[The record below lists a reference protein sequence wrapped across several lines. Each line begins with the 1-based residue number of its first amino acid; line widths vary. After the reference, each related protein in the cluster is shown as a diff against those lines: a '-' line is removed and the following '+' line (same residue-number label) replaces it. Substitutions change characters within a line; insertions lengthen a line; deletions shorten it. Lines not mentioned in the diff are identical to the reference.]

1 MNEQKERTLTK
12 DFDRIRLYNNDS
24 YDFRGKNIK
33 NKWLEIVNNEKYK
46 KFCLTTEDN
55 FYYYLNIYKIYY
67 KREIKLNDEEWKYL
81 NRWNHDCMKNYKLK
95 KNVMSNDTLR
105 YEYSKF
111 AIIYKNEDEYRY
123 TKCRNKT
130 IEKSLK
136 LE

>member
-1 MNEQKERTLTK
+1 MNT
-12 DFDRIRLYNNDS
+12 I
-24 YDFRGKNIK
+24 IK

-46 KFCLTTEDN
+46 KFYLSTEDN
-55 FYYYLNIYKIYY
+55 FYYYLNMYKKYY

-81 NRWNHDCMKNYKLK
+81 NRWNADCIKYYKLK

-123 TKCRNKT
+123 TKCGNKT

-136 LE
+136 IE